1 MQEVCG
7 SRWPARQRDASGRG
21 MARSASR
28 LKHST
33 ESTGLAARRCA
44 LQMFSA
50 RMWLWSWT
58 DASARFYVQRVNSNE
73 KLRARYRAREAQ
85 RRMNE
90 ERARRERANTD
101 AAATI
106 RLTLHR
112 VGAVDTWERVRLD
125 QAQERVRAEAAKR
138 RAGYLAGLQAAVE
151 QMRDRGETLAKIA
164 ALVDVDVREIKSA
177 LRRARTADDGG
188 RGTAGISGAGTRSAC
203 SAPTGEDFESREPL
217 SDNADRGS
225 SSGDDNGAGSYDPT
239 RCVRCEAVMLDLDDG
254 PRRGRRRL
262 YCSDT
267 CRRDASAART
277 AAERHGSPIRVVEVP
292 RTLASSEPTEE
303 SAECEPASVEP
314 LHAVDILLGNDSA
327 LHALLARMTEQ
338 ARLKNL
344 DRPTLTAARE
354 LAKAVHPLRDW

>member
-1 MQEVCG
+1 
-7 SRWPARQRDASGRG
+7 
-21 MARSASR
+21 
-28 LKHST
+28 
-33 ESTGLAARRCA
+33 
-44 LQMFSA
+44 
-50 RMWLWSWT
+50 
-58 DASARFYVQRVNSNE
+58 
-73 KLRARYRAREAQ
+73 
-85 RRMNE
+85 MNE
-90 ERARRERANTD
+90 ERARRERANAD

-125 QAQERVRAEAAKR
+125 QAQERVRAEGAKR
-138 RAGYLAGLQAAVE
+138 RAGYLVGLQAAVE
-151 QMRDRGETLAKIA
+151 QMRDRGETLANIA
-164 ALVDVDVREIKSA
+164 ARVDVDVREIKVA

-188 RGTAGISGAGTRSAC
+188 RGMADISGAGTRSAR
-203 SAPTGEDFESREPL
+203 SAPQGGNPESRDPL
-217 SDNADRGS
+217 SDNADRRS

-277 AAERHGSPIRVVEVP
+277 AAQRYGSPIRVVEVQK
-292 RTLASSEPTEE
+292 TVVSLEPTAA
-303 SAECEPASVEP
+303 SAGSELAPITP
-314 LHAVDILLGNDSA
+314 LHAVEILLENDEA

-338 ARLKNL
+338 ARLKTL
-344 DRPTLTAARE
+344 DRRTLTVARE